1 MKHLSLVRVAAA
13 AAALALMTTV
23 AAAQGNAPQ
32 GEHAVEGFY
41 KRINGTWILYSRTNP
56 DGSEHAQPLS
66 GFTIFD
72 LRMRVPSAAGNR
84 QQTPEGSRVAAG
96 RAATP
101 FPLAPYAEG
110 TFYAEEYG
118 TMDTMASEGDV
129 YAVSTDRN
137 RQQGAVGSRVGAGR
151 EAVAGST
158 AGATARTPATRLQAY
173 DQFNITAEGAV
184 EVRVL
189 ADDNSTSI
197 LALRYPQNIV
207 KGNYGVF
214 REGVSS
220 PELESVFRHN
230 KVRKSTVNGREV
242 TQGGDAALVNE
253 PRMNLNDS
261 QRGQAGGPG
270 DTSHV
275 VKRQTIRG
283 NVMEI
288 EYANGVRDIWIR
300 ESDKPMNRDTVRQN
314 LNARAK
320 ARQAQDT
327 QQ

>member
-13 AAALALMTTV
+13 AAALALITTV
-23 AAAQGNAPQ
+23 AAAQGQGSGPQ

-41 KRINGTWILYSRTNP
+41 KRINGTWILYQRINP
-56 DGSEHAQPLS
+56 DGSEHAQPIS

-72 LRMRVPSAAGNR
+72 LRMRTPSAAGNQR
-84 QQTPEGSRVAAG
+84 PEGSRVGAG
-96 RAATP
+96 RATP

-110 TFYAEEYG
+110 TFYSEEYG
-118 TMDTMASEGDV
+118 TMDEMMSEGDV
-129 YAVSTDRN
+129 LYAARNENRN
-137 RQQGAVGSRVGAGR
+137 RQQGAAGERVGAGR
-151 EAVAGST
+151 EATTST
-158 AGATARTPATRLQAY
+158 GGRAAAPRLQAY
-173 DQFNITAEGAV
+173 EQFQIMAEGAV

-197 LALRYPQNIV
+197 LSMRYPQNIV

-214 REGVSS
+214 REGVTS
-220 PELESVFRHN
+220 PELESVYRHN
-230 KVRKSTVNGREV
+230 KARKMMVGGREV

-261 QRGQAGGPG
+261 QRGERGGPG
-270 DTSHV
+270 DSSHV
-275 VKRQTIRG
+275 VRRHHIRG

-288 EYANGVRDIWIR
+288 EYGNGGRDIWIR

-320 ARQAQDT
+320 ARAAQDAVP
-327 QQ
+327 